1 MLINH
6 IKKLIEKANSALK
19 NPVIKS
25 MIIVAVITFLV
36 KGLAFYKETIIA
48 GTFGLNEVID
58 AFIIASLIPT
68 LINSVF
74 ISSLNNLFIPNYI
87 TELKNHGNKSS
98 FQSVVFLMVI
108 GISVISMIISY
119 FSIDIFLDFIYKNN
133 PDANYQLV
141 KDQFYVLLPCVFIWG
156 IGSVLSGL
164 LEIDNRFLIST
175 VVGFLPIVTMILFLF
190 YLTDTLGSMV
200 LAYGALAGS
209 IVSFLFILI
218 FVLKYNIFS
227 LGKPILNA
235 NSRLMI
241 QQLPPKIS
249 SGFLSEMNIIVDK
262 FFAGQLVVGSLAAL
276 DYANRL
282 PAFGV
287 AIVIMSLG
295 NVLLPHFSRLVNED
309 LKSAYQY
316 LFKILKLVFIG
327 VLVAVLIGVF
337 LSDWIVELWLERD
350 QFTHEDTIKVS
361 AIQQILFLNVPFYL
375 CTLITVKFL
384 TSINKNSFMAW
395 ISLANLAINI
405 ILNTILIKY
414 YGVYGLALSTSLVF
428 IISSCF
434 YFGYTYKQY
443 KKLD

>member
-6 IKKLIEKANSALK
+6 IKKLIEKANSSLK

-25 MIIVAVITFLV
+25 MMIVAVITFLV

-87 TELKNHGNKSS
+87 TELKNKGNKSS

-175 VVGFLPIVTMILFLF
+175 VVGFLPIITMIFFLF

-200 LAYGALAGS
+200 LAYGALASS
-209 IVSFLFILI
+209 IISFLFILI

-375 CTLITVKFL
+375 CTLIIVKFL

-443 KKLD
+443 KKLN

>member
-1 MLINH
+1 
-6 IKKLIEKANSALK
+6 
-19 NPVIKS
+19 
-25 MIIVAVITFLV
+25 MIF
-36 KGLAFYKETIIA
+36 
-48 GTFGLNEVID
+48 
-58 AFIIASLIPT
+58 
-68 LINSVF
+68 
-74 ISSLNNLFIPNYI
+74 
-87 TELKNHGNKSS
+87 
-98 FQSVVFLMVI
+98 
-108 GISVISMIISY
+108 
-119 FSIDIFLDFIYKNN
+119 
-133 PDANYQLV
+133 
-141 KDQFYVLLPCVFIWG
+141 
-156 IGSVLSGL
+156 
-164 LEIDNRFLIST
+164 
-175 VVGFLPIVTMILFLF
+175 FLF
-190 YLTDTLGSMV
+190 NLTDTLGSMV
-200 LAYGALAGS
+200 LAYGALASS
-209 IVSFLFILI
+209 IISFLFILI

-375 CTLITVKFL
+375 CTLIIVKFL

-443 KKLD
+443 KKLN